1 MNATIYTTASSTP
14 AVSTPIAAPDT
25 LLLIDQEEIN
35 LIRRYRQARAQGM
48 MLMIDA
54 DSGTLRMCGR
64 AEQLRRR

>member
-1 MNATIYTTASSTP
+1 MNATIYTTASNTVNVSTP
-14 AVSTPIAAPDT
+14 ATVPDT

-35 LIRRYRQARAQGM
+35 LIRRYRQARAQGV

-54 DSGTLRMCGR
+54 NAGVLRLCGR